1 MSDDIT
7 IAVVGAHLSGQ
18 PLNHQLTNRGA
29 SLVSLTRTAP
39 IYNLYA
45 LSNTTPPKP
54 ALVKTDLEGYAIE
67 VEVWKIAIAKFG
79 EFVVEVPAPLGIGTT
94 ILENGEMVK
103 GFICESWAIADAR
116 DISNFGGWRTYLE
129 SLKNV

>member
-45 LSNTTPPKP
+45 LSNTTPAKP
-54 ALVKTDLEGYAIE
+54 ALVKTDLGYAIE